1 MLLMIVALLL
11 VISFPF
17 APMLYA
23 LDRPDAPLFA
33 RIVGTIL
40 YLAIVAPFSWQFGL
54 NGPAAAFVIGNA
66 AMVAV
71 LAIQLRNEY
80 MRVRGW

>member
-1 MLLMIVALLL
+1 MLVALLL

-17 APMLYA
+17 APTLYA
-23 LDRPDAPLFA
+23 LDRPDSPLVA
-33 RIVGTIL
+33 RVVGTVL
-40 YLAIVAPFSWQFGL
+40 YLLIVAPFCWQFGL
-54 NGPAAAFVIGNA
+54 IGAAAAFVIGNA

-71 LAIQLRNEY
+71 LAIQLWNEH